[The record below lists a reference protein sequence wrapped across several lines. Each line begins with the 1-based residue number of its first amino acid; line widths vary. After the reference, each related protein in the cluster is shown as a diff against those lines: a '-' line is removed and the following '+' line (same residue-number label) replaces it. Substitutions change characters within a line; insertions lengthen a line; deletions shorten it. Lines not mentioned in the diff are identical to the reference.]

1 MLHRNRTPGSRQP
14 QRAVAKKSLAIVSAA
29 TAALAVL
36 VPTNYSTAMPIEEAV
51 YIALRTHPS
60 ILATQQLGRAT
71 GNAVDIARA
80 GFFPTLDFSLKN
92 GWARTNNTGT
102 RARATRGP
110 SDTQSIALFKTEAS
124 LTLVQMLFDG
134 FATSQRTKAAK
145 VRLGGAEF
153 SVIGA
158 SEAVALRAASGYVN
172 VLRSQI
178 LLAQADRYVAAHQ
191 GVVTALETQV
201 EAGAGTQADL
211 DQAVGRMAV
220 AEAARTQFQGALMD
234 AEAAFKE
241 VIGDWPSNL
250 SEPLVVASDLPM
262 DVETVVADALQSHPS
277 LRSAAQNITAL
288 EHDLR
293 AAGAPFF
300 PKLTLDIT
308 GTRNENAG
316 GVEAPSS
323 DTTLMFSIAYNL
335 YKGGADKAALE
346 TAKALLMESRLR
358 LDETQ
363 RLIEQGSRVAFNAY
377 QIASDRMPQLSDA
390 LAAADEA
397 AEAFPGQFELG
408 ERTLLDRL
416 AVEDQMFAAES
427 GILNGRNAV
436 VLSHYQVLAAMG
448 RLRDAF

>member
-1 MLHRNRTPGSRQP
+1 
-14 QRAVAKKSLAIVSAA
+14 
-29 TAALAVL
+29 
-36 VPTNYSTAMPIEEAV
+36 
-51 YIALRTHPS
+51 
-60 ILATQQLGRAT
+60 
-71 GNAVDIARA
+71 
-80 GFFPTLDFSLKN
+80 
-92 GWARTNNTGT
+92 
-102 RARATRGP
+102 
-110 SDTQSIALFKTEAS
+110 LFKTEAS

-172 VLRSQI
+172 VLRAQT

-191 GVVTALETQV
+191 DVVTALEIQV

-220 AEAARTQFQGALMD
+220 AEAMRTQFQGVLMD

-262 DVETVVADALQSHPS
+262 DVETVVADAMQSHPS

-358 LDETQ
+358 LDEIQ

-377 QIASDRMPQLSDA
+377 QIASDRIPQLSNA

-427 GILNGRNAV
+427 GILNGRSAV
-436 VLSHYQVLAAMG
+436 VLAHYQILASMG

>member
-1 MLHRNRTPGSRQP
+1 MGTKTVLG
-14 QRAVAKKSLAIVSAA
+14 LAGAFGAS
-29 TAALAVL
+29 LAVL
-36 VPTNYSTAMPIEEAV
+36 MPANYSAAMPIEDAV
-51 YIALRTHPS
+51 YTALRTHPS
-60 ILATQQLGRAT
+60 ILATRQLGRAADT
-71 GNAVDIARA
+71 AVDIARA
-80 GFFPTLDFSLKN
+80 GFLPTLDFSLKN

-134 FATSQRTKAAK
+134 FATSQRTKAAEA
-145 VRLGGAEF
+145 RLEGAEF

-172 VLRSQI
+172 VVRGQT
-178 LLAQADRYVAAHQ
+178 LLALAERYVAAYAE
-191 GVVTALETQV
+191 VVAALEIQV

-211 DQAVGRMAV
+211 DQAIGRMAL
-220 AEAARTQFQGALMD
+220 AEAAHTQFSGSLLD
-234 AEAAFKE
+234 AEAGFKE
-241 VIGDWPSNL
+241 VMGDWPSNL
-250 SEPLVVASDLPM
+250 SQPIVVASDLPG
-262 DVETVVADALQSHPS
+262 DAETVVADALQSHPS

-300 PKLTLDIT
+300 PKLTLDIA

-316 GVEAPSS
+316 GVEAPTS
-323 DTTLMFSIAYNL
+323 DTTAMFTITYNF

-346 TAKALLMESRLR
+346 TSKALLMESRLR
-358 LDETQ
+358 LDETR

-377 QIASDRMPQLSDA
+377 TIASERISQLEEA
-390 LAAADEA
+390 LVAATEAAA
-397 AEAFPGQFELG
+397 AFPGQFDLG

-416 AVEDQMFAAES
+416 AVEDQVFTAET
-427 GILNGRNAV
+427 GLLNGRAAV
-436 VLSHYQVLAAMG
+436 VLGHYQVLAAMG